1 MIELKQLTKRF
12 DGFTA
17 VDHLDLTT
25 DGGNSTFEIPLTA
38 LDAVVGMTSGG
49 TDHTGVRDTL
59 KQIRTLLDKLTD
71 TNRFFPERYRTI
83 SRICTV
89 TDKSQKMLLPFFTG
103 LHIV

>member
-1 MIELKQLTKRF
+1 MIELVQLTKRF

-49 TDHTGVRDTL
+49 RDHGAVRDGL
-59 KQIRTLLDKLTD
+59 VQIRMLLDKL
-71 TNRFFPERYRTI
+71 F
-83 SRICTV
+83 
-89 TDKSQKMLLPFFTG
+89 
-103 LHIV
+103 